1 MVAALVIIGATACTE
16 SEEGVDKKQE
26 QSAGVSFYATIGD
39 DTTRAYIDDADGDK
53 TWSTVWEE
61 GDTLVVRDDTYV
73 YYTFVCT
80 DAATGK
86 FTCSD
91 SGAVT
96 LVGKEVTI
104 RNDYDKHVRDS
115 RLGKKALSVW
125 TTGVEFTQD
134 ATIQLSSDTSFFRY
148 TYEGEG
154 DVTLKLTL
162 KSQKGDDIEAFM
174 DNGNSGDEITF
185 SGIKGENFVPF
196 WCGIVSSEQGVNATL
211 SYAIDGVIV
220 KQTTIKN
227 ISTGKVYNLG
237 ELGLPYETSAYSVVG
252 THNNWTAGE
261 TPMYLVGDYAVAYGV
276 EFTGASNAFK
286 VLGNDKWLGTA
297 SLSLGTWTS
306 LAADTADITIAAG
319 TYDMYFSEA
328 RTMLC
333 VVEAGA
339 TVPELADIEWAL
351 AGNFNN
357 WGNTTMAKTE
367 VADLFVV
374 KGVELTTGTAIKVK
388 DAATWDTSYGGGIN
402 NLEPNKW
409 MTVYSN
415 GDDIVIAKS
424 GTYDV
429 YFQYGAT
436 AKLYLIEA
444 DGDYTAAVEQ
454 IANGTIV
461 PDEIEIPEEVTP
473 GEASEWAII
482 GDFDG
487 SGTWVEKQMV
497 TTATPNV
504 FVVEGVAVA
513 KDYTS
518 MLVKK
523 WNDSSWSVKYGGGI
537 VYFNPGNSMKLHQG
551 GTDISITKAGTY
563 DFYFDLTNS
572 YLYVVEPGV
581 DYTTVSEQTVNG
593 EEPKQEE
600 PEVTEKVVY
609 LKPNSNWTQSNARF
623 AAYFWGGSTG
633 EQWVSMTAM
642 GDGTYEV
649 HLPEGY
655 DYGCNIIFCRMNPS
669 TTANNWNNKWNQT
682 SDLKTPT
689 DGKNLY
695 TVKAGTWDKG
705 GGEWSVK

>member
-61 GDTLVVRDDTYV
+61 GDTLVVHDDTYV

-96 LVGKEVTI
+96 LVGNEVTI
-104 RNDYDKHVRDS
+104 RQDYDKHVRDS

-162 KSQKGDDIEAFM
+162 KSQMGNDINAFL
-174 DNGNSGDEITF
+174 DNGNFVDEITF

-196 WCGIVSSEQGVNATL
+196 WCGIVSPEQGVNATL

-227 ISTGKVYNLG
+227 ISVGKVYNLG
-237 ELGLPYETSAYSVVG
+237 ELGLPYET
-252 THNNWTAGE
+252 
-261 TPMYLVGDYAVAYGV
+261 
-276 EFTGASNAFK
+276 
-286 VLGNDKWLGTA
+286 
-297 SLSLGTWTS
+297 
-306 LAADTADITIAAG
+306 
-319 TYDMYFSEA
+319 
-328 RTMLC
+328 
-333 VVEAGA
+333 
-339 TVPELADIEWAL
+339 
-351 AGNFNN
+351 
-357 WGNTTMAKTE
+357 
-367 VADLFVV
+367 
-374 KGVELTTGTAIKVK
+374 
-388 DAATWDTSYGGGIN
+388 
-402 NLEPNKW
+402 
-409 MTVYSN
+409 
-415 GDDIVIAKS
+415 
-424 GTYDV
+424 
-429 YFQYGAT
+429 
-436 AKLYLIEA
+436 
-444 DGDYTAAVEQ
+444 
-454 IANGTIV
+454 
-461 PDEIEIPEEVTP
+461 
-473 GEASEWAII
+473 SEWAII